1 MQALQLVWT
10 GYLFLHENLLGPIA
24 KAKSI
29 LIIWEYEWRN
39 LRSILFVARDQRLQ
53 EKMKIMRDP
62 TTQKHLF
69 IFVRFSILLL

>member
-29 LIIWEYEWRN
+29 LIIWEYEWR
-39 LRSILFVARDQRLQ
+39 
-53 EKMKIMRDP
+53 E
-62 TTQKHLF
+62 
-69 IFVRFSILLL
+69 IFVPSYLLLEINGFGKE